1 MMWAV
6 IIDLLLPTIIV
17 QSVLYFHLVSIL
29 EMNKP
34 IEAQVMMYVC
44 PHGVAGLRIYFFG
57 S

>member
-6 IIDLLLPTIIV
+6 ISDLLPTIIV
-17 QSVLYFHLVSIL
+17 QSVLYFHFVSIL
-29 EMNKP
+29 GMNKP
-34 IEAQVMMYVC
+34 KEAQVMMYVC